1 MRRHRQQKGFVYR
14 DGGSWYVRYYDDRA
28 INGQVQ
34 RKRLAKQL
42 GPCAG
47 MNVTRARKEAEN
59 FLNGINGTKLKPE
72 TAVTLGDFVDR
83 VYFPQVERNLRPS
96 TLRGYHIIWDDQLK
110 SHCARLWLREVRTSH
125 VQAVL
130 NSLASAGR
138 FGTNSIKH
146 LKSFLSGV
154 FKLAIQLD
162 YYASNHNPVQQTSIP
177 KARPADETFAH
188 SLEEIDEMLAVI
200 PEPGATVIA
209 TAAYTGAR
217 RGEIRGMSWE
227 NYNRGE
233 MMIAASV
240 WQGHATDPKSPKSKA
255 AIPIIKR
262 LGNRLDL
269 HRMRLGNP
277 ESGPVFPN
285 EAGRPADLN
294 NMLNRLILPVL
305 NRCEVCKKSESIH
318 GADADHK
325 YKRDAS
331 LPEWHGWHAFRRGL
345 ATNLYRLGV
354 PDKTIQAIL
363 RHADVTTTMKC
374 YVKTTRPDVKAGME
388 NIETDLENRLSDSNR
403 TVKAAHPAS
412 ERPV

>member
-1 MRRHRQQKGFVYR
+1 
-14 DGGSWYVRYYDDRA
+14 
-28 INGQVQ
+28 
-34 RKRLAKQL
+34 AKQL
-42 GPCAG
+42 GSCAR
-47 MNVTRARKEAEN
+47 MNVTHARQEAKT
-59 FLNGINGTKLKPE
+59 FLNNINNTKLKPD
-72 TAVTLGDFVDR
+72 TAVTLGDFVDM

-96 TLRGYHIIWDDQLK
+96 TLWGYHVIWNDQLK

-125 VQAVL
+125 MQTLL
-130 NSLASAGR
+130 NSLASDIR

-146 LKSFLSGV
+146 MKSFLSGV

-162 YYASNHNPVQQTSIP
+162 YYGNTFNPLQQASIP
-177 KARPADETFAH
+177 KSRPADETYAY
-188 SLEEIDEMLAVI
+188 SLEEIDEMLAVV
-200 PEPGATVIA
+200 PEPGATAIA

-217 RGEIRGMSWE
+217 RGEICGMSWE

-233 MMIAASV
+233 MMIATSV
-240 WQGHATDPKSPKSKA
+240 WAGHVTEPKNQKSKA
-255 AIPIIKR
+255 PIPIIKC

-277 ESGPVFPN
+277 ERGPVFPN
-285 EAGRPADLN
+285 AAGRHADLN
-294 NMLNRLILPVL
+294 NMLFRLILPVL
-305 NRCEVCKKSESIH
+305 NRCEVCKEPELVH
-318 GADADHK
+318 GADVDHK

-363 RHADVTTTMKC
+363 RHADVNTTMKC

-388 NIETDLENRLSDSNR
+388 KFEADLENRLLDSNR
-403 TVKAAHPAS
+403 TVKATLTAS